1 MKPGLALVPLR
12 GGSKSI
18 LKKNIKLFAGKP
30 LCAWVLEAALKAKYI
45 GKVVVST
52 DCEEIKKTVSMISSK
67 IEIVHRPEH
76 LATDEASTDDVMIDF
91 CSKIF
96 FENLITIQ
104 ATSPLLT
111 STHIDKAYSIF
122 EKSKLDSML
131 TAVRIKRFF
140 WDDNYFPLNYD
151 PNHRP
156 RRQDFRGSLME
167 NGAFYI
173 TRRDLLLKTGCRL
186 GGKIGIYEMPECF
199 ASEIDEPDD
208 WLNVET
214 LLKNKQ
220 VI

>member
-18 LKKNIKLFAGKP
+18 LKKNIKLFGGKP
-30 LCAWVLEAALKAKYI
+30 LCAWVLEAALKAKYV

-67 IEIVHRPEH
+67 IEIFHRPQH
-76 LATDEASTDDVMIDF
+76 LATDEASTDDVMNDF
-91 CSKIF
+91 CSKII

-111 STHIDKAYSIF
+111 STHIDKAYAIF
-122 EKSKLDSML
+122 QKSKLDSML

-140 WDDNYFPLNYD
+140 WDDNNFPLNYD

-208 WLNVET
+208 WLNVEA